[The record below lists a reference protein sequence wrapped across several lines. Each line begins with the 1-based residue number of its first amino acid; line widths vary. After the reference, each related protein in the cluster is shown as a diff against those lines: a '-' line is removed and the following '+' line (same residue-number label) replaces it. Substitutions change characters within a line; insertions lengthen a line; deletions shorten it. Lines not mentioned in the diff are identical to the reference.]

1 MESED
6 LNKQMN
12 KENLMVNK
20 IETENKDNYQKDK
33 YKKKGECPNFLLKLY
48 QIYTILPNKFFL
60 NITSIIIILH
70 LFVN

>member
-33 YKKKGECPNFLLKLY
+33 YKKKGECPNFL
-48 QIYTILPNKFFL
+48 
-60 NITSIIIILH
+60 
-70 LFVN
+70 